1 MCTGTL
7 PCGRIG
13 HSLTTNTEEDTVYLY
28 GGSLNRDNSDGC
40 QYLQDFFAFDFPTK
54 EWRQVPV
61 SGGDN
66 LVPLALGFHTAVYY
80 GERIHIFGGCNGRD
94 RFNTLFSISPQG
106 VCSLYTSPSATSKI
120 PPTRYLHS
128 ATLFEG
134 CMYIF
139 AGKCGGR
146 SSNKRLKDM
155 FAFNFGKKRWK
166 EIEQFGADVPARSS
180 HTAVTCG
187 RRMVMFGGRDTEGEC
202 CEDLFQFSYDTHY
215 WTKVDTSH
223 GPLLGR
229 ARHSFVVHHGKIV
242 IFGGWNGRKKLD
254 DLLLLDS
261 ETSEVVVDQGGMRP
275 CRRECHAAVRCHNT
289 MVMFGG
295 RFRGEFMEGTS
306 ELYLELDSISPPKS
320 PPIMVEE
327 APLPLKDDDENVQ
340 DSGDDREMLDHCITL
355 DSSEY
360 SLTDGGSAL
369 EAIDGY
375 FMLGMQGDKR
385 KKQHTSVEDASLLF
399 TL

>member
-1 MCTGTL
+1 MPSAWRQLMCTGTL

-13 HSLTTNTEEDTVYLY
+13 HSLTTNTEEDTVYLYGGSLNRDNSDGCQYLQDFFAFDFPTKEWRQVPVSGGSLTTNTEEDTVYLY

-215 WTKVDTSH
+215 WTKVDPSH

-275 CRRECHAAVRCHNT
+275 CRRE
-289 MVMFGG
+289 
-295 RFRGEFMEGTS
+295 
-306 ELYLELDSISPPKS
+306 
-320 PPIMVEE
+320 
-327 APLPLKDDDENVQ
+327 
-340 DSGDDREMLDHCITL
+340 
-355 DSSEY
+355 
-360 SLTDGGSAL
+360 
-369 EAIDGY
+369 
-375 FMLGMQGDKR
+375 
-385 KKQHTSVEDASLLF
+385 
-399 TL
+399 